1 MTPNVASIKTNF
13 TAGQVSNN
21 LLGRGDLKIYENGAR
36 HLENVIIHPTGG
48 VSRRRG
54 LKYICQAAKPTRLIP
69 FEFNTEQT
77 YLLCLSD
84 NEMKVFKND
93 ACIAVLNTPW
103 SGQQLFQL
111 NYTQSADTL
120 LVVHPEVPPKQITRN
135 NNEVWSIS
143 DWEYYSKDNMIY
155 MPYYN
160 FYQKKPKIWAS
171 GTGGNITMAADADVW
186 SAAHV
191 GSYLKYQNGLVKITV
206 VSSPRDISGTVIK
219 GLSGTGQTNDWS
231 EAAFSNARG
240 WPVSVTFHQNRM
252 VIGGSRDLPNRLWLS
267 KSSDLFN
274 FDLGKALDD
283 EAIEFGILSDQ
294 VNAIKAVVSTRHLLV
309 FTTGAEWMVSGEP
322 LTPEKIQLKRQTNV
336 GIYADKI
343 IAPQQIDGATIFVS
357 RSGRQLREFLYTDV
371 EQAYQAKDLTILS
384 SDIIS
389 NPCDVGFDQDECV
402 IYLVLADGTVS
413 CLTTYRTEEVNAW
426 SKLITKGTFLS
437 VAVIG
442 DDIYFCVRRKNGYF
456 IEKFVENYYS
466 DCSIKLTS
474 ATPQRDWGGLSHLEG
489 EEVVV
494 LANGF
499 SLGKFKVEEGE
510 IHLLDE
516 ANEIIVG
523 LPYNHLIE
531 PLPFMVDAVKPYS
544 PKALRVIG
552 ALFRIINSKS
562 FTIDIGNGYIH
573 YPLKRIHRDSIFDS
587 PPLTYSGDVQMRAL
601 GWIREMDQPMW
612 SVKSDEPLAFTL
624 LSAVAELKLKE

>member
-1 MTPNVASIKTNF
+1 MNNLGSVKTNF
-13 TAGQVSNN
+13 TAGQVSPN

-36 HLENVIIHPTGG
+36 RLENVIIHPTGG

-54 LKYICQAAKPTRLIP
+54 LKYICRAEQATRLLP
-69 FEFNTEQT
+69 FEFNTEQI

-84 NEMKVFKND
+84 YKMKVFKD
-93 ACIAVLNTPW
+93 DRCIAELETPW
-103 SGQQLFQL
+103 SGNQLFQL

-120 LVVHPEVPPKQITRN
+120 LLVHPDVPPKQVTRN
-135 NNEVWSIS
+135 NNEVWLVS
-143 DWEYYSKDNMIY
+143 DWEYYTKDDMIY

-160 FYQKKPKIWAS
+160 FYQKKPQLWAS
-171 GTGGNITMAADADVW
+171 GTSGEITMATDADVFL
-186 SAAHV
+186 SAHV
-191 GSYLKYQNGLVKITV
+191 GSYLKYQSGLVKITEV
-206 VSSPRDISGTVIK
+206 RGPRDIAGTVIK
-219 GLSGTGQTNDWS
+219 KLSASGKTNDWA
-231 EAAFSNARG
+231 EAAFSDARG

-274 FDLGKALDD
+274 FDLGKAVDD
-283 EAIEFGILSDQ
+283 DAIEFGILSDQ

-336 GIYADKI
+336 GIYAEKI
-343 IAPQQIDGATIFVS
+343 LAPQQIDGATVFVS

-384 SDIIS
+384 NDIIS
-389 NPCDVGFDQDECV
+389 RPRDISFDPDSSV
-402 IYLVLADGTVS
+402 VYLVLEDGTLS
-413 CLTTYRTEEVNAW
+413 CLTTYRTEAVTAW
-426 SKLITKGTFLS
+426 CKLNTAGKFIS
-437 VAVIG
+437 AAVIG
-442 DDIYFCVRRKNGYF
+442 DNIYFCVERKNGWF
-456 IEKFVENYYS
+456 IEKFVDDYYS
-466 DCSIKLTS
+466 DCSLRLTS
-474 ATPQRDWGGLSHLEG
+474 ETPQRGWSGLEHLEG

-516 ANEIIVG
+516 ADEIIVG
-523 LPYNHLIE
+523 LPYEHLIE
-531 PLPFMVDAVKPYS
+531 PLPYMVEAERPYS

-552 ALFRIINSKS
+552 ARFRILDSKS
-562 FTIDIGNGYIH
+562 FCIDIGSGYFH
-573 YPLKRIHRDSIFDS
+573 YPLKRIHRDKIFDS

-601 GWIREMDQPMW
+601 GWIREMNKPMW
-612 SVKSDEPLAFTL
+612 SIKSDEPLAFTL
-624 LSAVAELKLKE
+624 LSAVAEIKLKE

>member
-1 MTPNVASIKTNF
+1 MTTNVASIKTNF
-13 TAGQVSNN
+13 TAGQVSQN

-54 LKYICQAAKPTRLIP
+54 LKYICSAGKPTRLIP

-77 YLLCLSD
+77 YLLCMSD

-93 ACIAVLNTPW
+93 ICIATLATPW

-120 LVVHPEVPPKQITRN
+120 LVVHPDVAPKQITRN
-135 NNEVWSIS
+135 NNEVWNIS
-143 DWEYYSKDNMIY
+143 DWEYYQKDGMIY

-160 FYQKKPKIWAS
+160 FYQKKPEIWAS
-171 GTGGNITMAADADVW
+171 GTSGNITMAATADVW
-186 SAAHV
+186 TAAHV
-191 GSYLKYQNGLVKITV
+191 GSYLKYQNGLVKITAV
-206 VSSPRDISGTVIK
+206 LSPTDIQGTVVK
-219 GLSGTGQTNDWS
+219 NCSSAGKTNDWS
-231 EAAFSNARG
+231 ESAFSNARG

-343 IAPQQIDGATIFVS
+343 IAPQQIDGATVFVS

-384 SDIIS
+384 NDIIS
-389 NPCDVGFDQDECV
+389 NPCNIGFDQDECV
-402 IYLVLADGTVS
+402 IYLVLADGTIS
-413 CLTTYRTEEVNAW
+413 CLTTYRSEEVNAW
-426 SKLITKGTFLS
+426 SKLITEGSFLS

-442 DDIYFCVRRKNGYF
+442 DDIYFCVRRRNGYF
-456 IEKFVENYYS
+456 IEKFVEDYYA
-466 DCSIKLTS
+466 DCSIRLS
-474 ATPQRDWGGLSHLEG
+474 SDTPQRDWGGLEHLEG
-489 EEVVV
+489 EDVVV

-499 SLGKFKVEEGE
+499 SLGKFTVENGE

-531 PLPFMVDAVKPYS
+531 PLPYMVDTVKPYS

-562 FTIDIGNGYIH
+562 FCIDIGNGYFH
-573 YPLKRIHRDSIFDS
+573 YPLKRIHRDAIFDS

-601 GWIREMDQPMW
+601 GWIRDMDKPMW
-612 SVKSDEPLAFTL
+612 SIKSDEPLAFTL
-624 LSAVAELKLKE
+624 LSAVAEIKLKE